1 MRIYLKGY
9 RLVRVYF
16 KGYSLVRAWG
26 VDEKKKNRR
35 RVISVCAHCIKVH
48 CVAVFVVHPAALHD
62 HGAHAG
68 VAVDDEAGV
77 R

>member
-1 MRIYLKGY
+1 MRLYLKGY
-9 RLVRVYF
+9 N
-16 KGYSLVRAWG
+16 LVRAWG
-26 VDEKKKNRR
+26 VDEKKKKDRR
-35 RVISVCAHCIKVH
+35 RANSVCAHCIEVH